1 MQSNY
6 KNCQSC
12 GMPLNS
18 DEKGGGTEADG
29 KKSSMYC
36 SHCFENGKFTSQNIT
51 VDEMRE
57 KVISKMTEMK
67 IPKFMAKLFAK
78 NIHKL
83 ERWKK

>member
-1 MQSNY
+1 MKSIY

-12 GMPLNS
+12 GMPLNK

-36 SHCFENGKFTSQNIT
+36 SHCYENGTFTSKDIT
-51 VDEMRE
+51 IDEMRE
-57 KVISKMTEMK
+57 RVISKMVEMK

-83 ERWKK
+83 ERWKN